1 MLKVKSF
8 SSLCNCQVNL
18 LKVNEPGIYFLLN
31 EKLELVYI
39 GESSNPLLRILNH
52 YFRSYP
58 NGKDKKGIGPVFS
71 HFRIILTNRDK
82 RIRQHYEKRWIKKFS
97 PPINWNGQ
105 SEAPYLLTR
114 KELDNFIKVYDNF
127 FKEDMSW
134 HRYINDEVVKQMDKY
149 IVHRKKLRKERYAR
163 TGKWLNYYK

>member
-1 MLKVKSF
+1 MLRLKSF
-8 SSLCNCQVNL
+8 SSLCECQVNL
-18 LKVNEPGIYFLLN
+18 LKLNEPGIYFLLN
-31 EKLELVYI
+31 EKLKLVYI
-39 GESSNPLLRILNH
+39 GESSNPLIRVLSH

-58 NGKDKKGIGPVFS
+58 NGKDKKGIGPVFT
-71 HFRIILTNRDK
+71 HFRIILTNEDK
-82 RIRQHYEKRWIKKFS
+82 RIRQHYEKRWIKKFN

-114 KELDNFIKVYDNF
+114 KELNNFIKVYDKF

-134 HRYINDEVVKQMDKY
+134 HKYINDEVVKQMDKY

-163 TGKWLNYYK
+163 TGK